1 MITVSVF
8 NQEMRVLEAR
18 FRGRLCQQQKELFF
32 VAIRSALTDRE
43 LRIACDRIVDSDAI
57 VFPSPNDV
65 IRYAWDG
72 DLRWDATLRFTIP
85 PKPYQ
90 SSYDIPSIPTYK
102 ESEVWEDDS
111 DEWEEI

>member
-1 MITVSVF
+1 MITLSAF

-18 FRGRLCQQQKELFF
+18 FRGKLCQQQKELFF
-32 VAIRSALTDRE
+32 VAIRSALTDKE
-43 LRIACDRIVDSDAI
+43 LRLACDRIVDSDAI

-72 DLRWDATLRFTIP
+72 DLRWDAILRFTGSP
-85 PKPYQ
+85 PPYK
-90 SSYDIPSIPTYK
+90 SSHNISNIPTYK
-102 ESEVWEDDS
+102 EGEYWEDDS